1 MDDDHES
8 AHEEGSPA
16 WLTSFSDMM
25 MLFLCFFVL
34 LLSFAHTDTET
45 FHSALGSVRQALGV
59 RPDLAYQAKL
69 APSPAERGAPGSAAG
84 PERRAADAHVLAQLE
99 QFLAARGLSARV
111 EVAPSERGIILR
123 TRDQILFASGDAG
136 LKSDG
141 LPVLAAVAELAQRFH
156 GQLAVEGHTD
166 DRPIQS
172 PVFPSNWELS
182 GARSAVVLR
191 YLLSA
196 GMAAERVHVA
206 GYADRRPI
214 AGNDSEE
221 GRARN
226 RRVEFV
232 FEYERGANP
241 GQAFDLGQ

>member
-1 MDDDHES
+1 MDDDNET
-8 AHEEGSPA
+8 ANDEGSPA

-34 LLSFAHTDTET
+34 LLSFARTDTQT
-45 FHSALGSVRQALGV
+45 FHSALGSVRQALGGKA
-59 RPDLAYQAKL
+59 DLPAQPQ
-69 APSPAERGAPGSAAG
+69 PSPSAAERAATPLS
-84 PERRAADAHVLAQLE
+84 PERQSAVEHVVAELE
-99 QFLAARGLSARV
+99 QFLAARGLRAQV

-123 TRDQILFASGDAG
+123 TRDQILFASADAR

-141 LPVLAAVAELAQRFH
+141 LPVLAAVAELARHFH

-166 DRPIQS
+166 DLPIQNTL
-172 PVFPSNWELS
+172 FPSNWELS
-182 GARSAVVLR
+182 GARAAIVLR

-196 GMAAERVHVA
+196 GMTSELVHVA

-221 GRARN
+221 GRAKN

-232 FEYERGANP
+232 FEYERDANP
-241 GQAFDLGQ
+241 EQAFDLGK